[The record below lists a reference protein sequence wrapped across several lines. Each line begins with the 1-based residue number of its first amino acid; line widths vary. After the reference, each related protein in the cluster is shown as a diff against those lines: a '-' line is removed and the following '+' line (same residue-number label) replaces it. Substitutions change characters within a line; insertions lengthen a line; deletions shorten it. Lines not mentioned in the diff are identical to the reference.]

1 MQRQFT
7 LSPIYL
13 LIGLA
18 SSTAYAGGFQINE
31 HSATGLG
38 RAFAGDAVIGD
49 NASVVSRNAAAMT
62 LFKQNALSFGVTY
75 VKPDVTVKNAQYHRA
90 NINADVDV
98 SMGGGLIPN
107 LQPPSV
113 SVTPSETVTD
123 IDDVDGVGQ
132 PAVVPNFYFIHPIN
146 DDWYLG
152 LSAYSNFGTDMEF
165 KPNYGAPVFGG
176 VTSVASVNLGV
187 SLAYKVNDR
196 FSIGGGIDVIYGSG
210 ELYRDMDVGV
220 CVGGNI
226 LGNELEQRCGSVK
239 GNALDVEAG
248 GIGLGANIGM
258 MYEFNERHRLGLSY
272 KHSPNIDAKGDIHF
286 AGESYDS
293 LAMPLPDIAEFSG
306 YHRVLPK
313 FALHYSVQWI
323 GWSAFDSLKAD
334 DQLLK
339 DFQWQDSA
347 HYSIGATWYANE
359 RWTLR
364 TGYMFD
370 KTPVDEL
377 TSLSIPD
384 SNRHWLSAGASYQWS
399 SDTTVDIGMTYLIGE
414 DVNVEEYAYEGVPAP
429 MVTGVTHSNA
439 FLIGAQLNHRF

>member
-113 SVTPSETVTD
+113 SVTPSETVAD

-146 DDWYLG
+146 SPYQRRL
-152 LSAYSNFGTDMEF
+152 
-165 KPNYGAPVFGG
+165 
-176 VTSVASVNLGV
+176 V
-187 SLAYKVNDR
+187 SRL
-196 FSIGGGIDVIYGSG
+196 IG
-210 ELYRDMDVGV
+210 
-220 CVGGNI
+220 I
-226 LGNELEQRCGSVK
+226 L
-239 GNALDVEAG
+239 
-248 GIGLGANIGM
+248 
-258 MYEFNERHRLGLSY
+258 
-272 KHSPNIDAKGDIHF
+272 
-286 AGESYDS
+286 
-293 LAMPLPDIAEFSG
+293 
-306 YHRVLPK
+306 
-313 FALHYSVQWI
+313 
-323 GWSAFDSLKAD
+323 
-334 DQLLK
+334 QL
-339 DFQWQDSA
+339 
-347 HYSIGATWYANE
+347 
-359 RWTLR
+359 R
-364 TGYMFD
+364 
-370 KTPVDEL
+370 
-377 TSLSIPD
+377 
-384 SNRHWLSAGASYQWS
+384 NRH
-399 SDTTVDIGMTYLIGE
+399 
-414 DVNVEEYAYEGVPAP
+414 GV
-429 MVTGVTHSNA
+429 
-439 FLIGAQLNHRF
+439 

>member
-75 VKPDVTVKNAQYHRA
+75 VKPDVTVKMR
-90 NINADVDV
+90 NIIELTLMRMSMLVWAVFLRPPQVD
-98 SMGGGLIPN
+98 I
-107 LQPPSV
+107 
-113 SVTPSETVTD
+113 TPSFSQTVTD

-239 GNALDVEAG
+239 ATHLMWKLA
-248 GIGLGANIGM
+248 A
-258 MYEFNERHRLGLSY
+258 LGL
-272 KHSPNIDAKGDIHF
+272 ART
-286 AGESYDS
+286 
-293 LAMPLPDIAEFSG
+293 LA
-306 YHRVLPK
+306 
-313 FALHYSVQWI
+313 
-323 GWSAFDSLKAD
+323 
-334 DQLLK
+334 
-339 DFQWQDSA
+339 
-347 HYSIGATWYANE
+347 
-359 RWTLR
+359 
-364 TGYMFD
+364 
-370 KTPVDEL
+370 
-377 TSLSIPD
+377 
-384 SNRHWLSAGASYQWS
+384 
-399 SDTTVDIGMTYLIGE
+399 
-414 DVNVEEYAYEGVPAP
+414 
-429 MVTGVTHSNA
+429 
-439 FLIGAQLNHRF
+439 